1 MRRNWYSLFLLFA
14 FHFSAQA
21 GEWVDSTQWVNVT
34 AELMVLEDTSTQMT
48 PEEVYYAYADNQFH
62 DPKGFVNF
70 GFSKSA
76 VWLALPLRNQSGKD
90 LDGILEVANH
100 SLDFVDF
107 FRLDGERLV
116 LLEQT
121 GDFIP
126 RENWKTQFPTPST
139 RIFLFDADSAVF
151 FVRVFKPTG
160 AMSTPVYLWDRKA
173 RVSNAQR
180 GNLYTGIFSGITLLL
195 CLYTLLLFAQFKQ
208 KIYLYYALYILSMT
222 VYLWAGTGFT
232 EFWFW
237 PKNILVQNSIT
248 AVASA
253 FVFVFLSTFSMEYL
267 KLKWKHF
274 QGKLAW
280 ISVWIIAVLIVA
292 NYIFPSF
299 FSQKASS
306 ILVFFYALVVIQQI
320 NFLVAGITRFS
331 SDRRYYGFFIAAYII
346 PYLGVLSKVLI
357 EIGYLPDFTRKF
369 NPVLFGFGV
378 DIVIFAMAL
387 TYQLRNIYRDRQR
400 LLEQQVSQA
409 KELIEARVRGEE
421 NEKKRIAQELHDDVG
436 YKLSKLKRDIEES
449 QAGEAVVDQVTDVIS
464 HTREIT
470 HTLYPGSL
478 KFLGIKRAIVNLV
491 DEIRQSYDF
500 EIRLEFYDFPDKLP
514 TSHDLHVY
522 RMVQEGFNNII
533 KYAECTK
540 VSLELF
546 KHDSGYVITLEDNG
560 KGFDLNSIT
569 FGVGLDGIQSRVDIL
584 GGRLVIDSS
593 PGRGTTLLIE
603 LPLADHED

>member
-1 MRRNWYSLFLLFA
+1 MRRNWCSLFLLLFCA
-14 FHFSAQA
+14 LSSFA
-21 GEWVDSTQWVNVT
+21 GEWSDSTQWMNVT
-34 AELMVLEDTSTQMT
+34 SHLRILEDTSTQMT
-48 PEEVYYAYADNQFH
+48 PEEVFYAYSDEQFV

-76 VWLALPLRNQSGKD
+76 VWLALPLKNHSGQD

-139 RIFLFDADSAVF
+139 RVFLFDQDSAVF

-160 AMSTPVYLWDRKA
+160 AMTTPVYLWDRKA
-173 RVSNAQR
+173 RVANAQR

-208 KIYLYYALYILSMT
+208 RIYLYYALYILSMT

-253 FVFVFLSTFSMEYL
+253 FVFVFLSTFSLEYL
-267 KLKWKHF
+267 KLKWKDF
-274 QGKLAW
+274 QGKLTW
-280 ISVWIIAVLIVA
+280 INIWIIVVLIIG
-292 NYIFPSF
+292 NFLFPSF
-299 FSQKASS
+299 FSTYASI
-306 ILVFFYALVVIQQI
+306 ILVFFYALVVIQQV
-320 NFLVAGITRFS
+320 NFLVAGVLRFP

-346 PYLGVLSKVLI
+346 PYLGVLSKLLI
-357 EIGYLPDFTRKF
+357 EVGFLPDFTRQF
-369 NPVLFGFGV
+369 NPILFGFGV

-449 QAGEAVVDQVTDVIS
+449 QAGESVVEQVTDVIS

-478 KFLGIKRAIVNLV
+478 KFLGIKRAIVNLI

-500 EIRLEFYDFPDKLP
+500 EIHLEFYDFPDKLP

-533 KYAECTK
+533 KYAECNK

-560 KGFDLNSIT
+560 KGFDLEAIT

-584 GGRLVIDSS
+584 GGRLIIDSS

-603 LPLADHED
+603 LPLAEHED